1 MYNITGTQLTSKCC
15 NLTAVSL
22 LMLSVPILIVILLFG
37 CSRLFWN
44 TMYVV
49 LLISKDNL
57 SAPNQSPNMF
67 RYILMFVYSCVR
79 FELVW

>member
-1 MYNITGTQLTSKCC
+1 MFRPVRLIFNYESKKF
-15 NLTAVSL
+15 NSWH
-22 LMLSVPILIVILLFG
+22 VPILIVILLFG

-57 SAPNQSPNMF
+57 LARNQSPNMF
-67 RYILMFVYSCVR
+67 RSILMFVYNCVR

>member
-1 MYNITGTQLTSKCC
+1 MKPR

-44 TMYVV
+44 TMHVV
-49 LLISKDNL
+49 LLIFKEFV
-57 SAPNQSPNMF
+57 SPEPVFQYVQIHINV
-67 RYILMFVYSCVR
+67 LHLACLLD
-79 FELVW
+79 ET